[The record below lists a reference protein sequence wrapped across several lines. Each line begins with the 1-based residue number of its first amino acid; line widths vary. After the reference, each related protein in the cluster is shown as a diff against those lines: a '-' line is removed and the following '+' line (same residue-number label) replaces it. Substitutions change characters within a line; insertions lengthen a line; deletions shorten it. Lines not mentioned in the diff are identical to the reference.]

1 MKTHYNRLAF
11 SIASLL
17 SLLLLLS
24 SCGLTNNYAKKGE
37 VYKELYA
44 QKPLSILVMPPIN
57 KTNKVEA
64 KEAVYA
70 SLFHP
75 LVERGYYVF
84 SPILAQELLQSES
97 AEDAELF
104 IDGNLKPFDNV
115 FTADAVLF
123 TVINKWQKIVL
134 TNTIDVNIEYILKS
148 TKDNKI
154 LFQRS
159 ADVTVDCKVA
169 KTSSMLL
176 NLVANALAT
185 ALSDNVVAARKS
197 NGFVLSDIP
206 EGKYAPLHDKD
217 QDTPAQPKDIT
228 GRVNL

>member
-1 MKTHYNRLAF
+1 MRTHYNKLAY
-11 SIASLL
+11 SLAPIL
-17 SLLLLLS
+17 SLLLLFS
-24 SCGLTNNYAKKGE
+24 SCGLTNNFAKKSE

-104 IDGNLKPFDNV
+104 IDGSLKPFNNV

-123 TVINKWQKIVL
+123 TVIKKWQKIVV
-134 TNTIDVNIEYILKS
+134 TNTIEVDIEYILKS

-159 ADVTVDCKVA
+159 ADVTVDCKVVNS
-169 KTSSMLL
+169 SSMLL
-176 NLVANALAT
+176 NLVSNAIAT
-185 ALSDNVVAARKS
+185 ALSDNIIAARKA
-197 NGFVLSDIP
+197 NGFVLSDVP
-206 EGKYAPLHDKD
+206 DGKYAPLYDKD

>member
-1 MKTHYNRLAF
+1 MRTHYNKLAY
-11 SIASLL
+11 SLAPIL
-17 SLLLLLS
+17 SLLLLFS
-24 SCGLTNNYAKKGE
+24 SCGLTNNLAKKSE

-104 IDGNLKPFDNV
+104 IEGSLKPFNNV

-123 TVINKWQKIVL
+123 TVIKKWQKIVV
-134 TNTIDVNIEYILKS
+134 TNTIEVDIEYILKS

-159 ADVTVDCKVA
+159 ADVTVDCKVVNS
-169 KTSSMLL
+169 SSMLL
-176 NLVANALAT
+176 NLVSNAIAT
-185 ALSDNVVAARKS
+185 ALSDNIIAARKA
-197 NGFVLSDIP
+197 NGFVLSDVP
-206 EGKYAPLHDKD
+206 DGKYAPLYDKD

>member
-1 MKTHYNRLAF
+1 MRTHYNKLAY
-11 SIASLL
+11 SLAPIL
-17 SLLLLLS
+17 SLLLLFS
-24 SCGLTNNYAKKGE
+24 SCGLTNNFAKKSE

-104 IDGNLKPFDNV
+104 IEGSLKPFNNV

-123 TVINKWQKIVL
+123 TVIKKWQKIVV
-134 TNTIDVNIEYILKS
+134 TNTIEVDIEYILKS

-159 ADVTVDCKVA
+159 ADVTVDCKVVNS
-169 KTSSMLL
+169 SSMLL
-176 NLVANALAT
+176 NLVSNAIAT
-185 ALSDNVVAARKS
+185 ALSDNIIAARKA
-197 NGFVLSDIP
+197 NGFVLSDVP
-206 EGKYAPLHDKD
+206 DGKYAPLYDKD